1 MFHEQ
6 HPEKPQPK
14 QHWAKP
20 KVRRLEAGAA
30 ETSTGNTADAGENS
44 S

>member
-6 HPEKPQPK
+6 HPQKPQPK
-14 QHWAKP
+14 QDWVKP
-20 KVRRLEAGAA
+20 EVRRLKAGSA
-30 ETSTGNTADAGENS
+30 ETSTGSTPDAGENS